1 MSFADED
8 PARRPDEPVA
18 YSTDDEEEQ
27 AAQKRHIW
35 GAALENRAA
44 LASPLTTPPL
54 PPLVVPTLACVPEAA
69 LDATPVTATPAP
81 STGASFKPTPCSR
94 GDAHEY
100 ESGGLLLLSTLENQQ
115 RQPIVRS
122 EREAGAA
129 EALVMAGCGSTAA
142 QVRARTAHRPTHL
155 LCALPAAHAFLQL
168 TSPTAC
174 SAQLPLMLLLSASAS
189 R

>member
-142 QVRARTAHRPTHL
+142 QVRAR
-155 LCALPAAHAFLQL
+155 
-168 TSPTAC
+168 PTAPHTC
-174 SAQLPLMLLLSASAS
+174 SARCPPLMHSSSLPRPPPALHSFL
-189 R
+189 